1 MKLRLRFNILLIPMV
16 AAGFIAIAFATI
28 HISLNALEQAST
40 NTIKSNGALLQ
51 KNIETWVSSQL
62 ATINAL
68 SNSPFISMALDE
80 PSLRQAASE
89 HLQAIGEQVGARN
102 VALLDGQH
110 IAIAVSNP
118 KRLGKSYS
126 KMSYIALANKNSQ
139 AVISDP
145 VRSRVDGKLLVTIA
159 AKVAPNGLIFMSVPL
174 DNFYRD
180 HVDIGNIDSD
190 SNSFIL
196 SRECQLIAHRA
207 VNSLTE
213 GQHSFTNLCKT
224 NNQLIEF
231 TEQGENYLGW
241 VKQDPVSGWKV
252 ISAVKEQ
259 AIKANQSKL
268 IVISSIVAIAAI
280 IIISLLIFKLVNLIT
295 QGLGTVSTAITDLS
309 VGDIELSHLDRGA
322 WQRLLHRKDELG
334 HIANA
339 LSNLIDNQRQQ
350 VNTAETIAQGDLSC
364 QVTLAGEKDLLGHAL
379 TKMLNHLS
387 TLVHSVKTCSDAIQQ
402 TSTALSADGAL
413 LSKGSSHQLS
423 LVSSMS
429 SALHE
434 IESQTQITAGSSD
447 SMNSQG
453 VETLKQ
459 ANAGH
464 EQMQSLLV
472 SLESINHSGSEI
484 ASIMNEITNIAEQT
498 NLIALNAAIEAA
510 RAGEFGRGFSVV
522 ADEVRSLANRTA
534 TAASRTIKLVDNSL
548 EKMSQGNDIAEKTE
562 AKFDHI
568 MRQMNDSTRQLAS
581 IASGSK
587 EQADATSE
595 LTHNLAQIEVVSL
608 DLTTVSDKV
617 AEQSS
622 QLNQLSTQLTD
633 DCKKFTL

>member
-40 NTIKSNGALLQ
+40 KTIKSNGALLQ
-51 KNIETWVSSQL
+51 KNIETWVNSQL
-62 ATINAL
+62 GTINAL
-68 SNSPFISMALDE
+68 SNSPFIAMALDD

-102 VALLDGQH
+102 VALLDGQY
-110 IAIAVSNP
+110 IAIAASNP
-118 KRLGKSYS
+118 KRLGKSYA
-126 KMSYIALANKNSQ
+126 KMSYIDLAYQSHQ

-145 VRSRVDGKLLVTIA
+145 VKSRVDGKLLVTIA
-159 AKVAPNGLIFMSVPL
+159 AKVAPNGMLFMSVPL

-180 HVDIGNIDSD
+180 HVDIGKIDSN

-207 VNSLTE
+207 INSLAE
-213 GQHSFTNLCKT
+213 NQRMFKGLCKA
-224 NNQLIEF
+224 NNQLVRYS
-231 TEQGENYLGW
+231 EQGLHYLGW
-241 VKQDPVSGWKV
+241 VKQEPVSGWKV
-252 ISAVKEQ
+252 ISSVQER
-259 AIKANQSKL
+259 AIKANQSQL
-268 IVISSIVAIAAI
+268 IVTSSIVAIAAI
-280 IIISLLIFKLVNLIT
+280 VIISLLIFKLVNLIT
-295 QGLGTVSTAITDLS
+295 QGLSTVSTAITELS
-309 VGDIELSHLDRGA
+309 VGDIELSHLDRSA
-322 WQRLLHRKDELG
+322 WQKLLHRKDELG
-334 HIANA
+334 HIAHA
-339 LSNLIDNQRQQ
+339 LSNLIDNQRRQ
-350 VNTAETIAQGDLSC
+350 VNTAETIACGDLSC
-364 QVTLAGEKDLLGHAL
+364 QVTLAGKKDLLGHAL
-379 TKMLNHLS
+379 TKMLSHLS
-387 TLVHSVKTCSDAIQQ
+387 TLVNSVKASTDAIQQ
-402 TSTALSADGAL
+402 TSTALNKDGAL
-413 LSKGSSHQLS
+413 LSKGANNQLN

-434 IESQTQITAGSSD
+434 IESQTQITAGSSEN
-447 SMNSQG
+447 MNAQG
-453 VETLKQ
+453 IETLEQ

-464 EQMQSLLV
+464 EQMQSLLA
-472 SLESINHSGSEI
+472 SLEGINHSGSEI

-534 TAASRTIKLVDNSL
+534 TAASRTIKLVDISL
-548 EKMSQGNDIAEKTE
+548 AKMSQGNYIAEKTE

-568 MRQMNDSTRQLAS
+568 MRQINDSTKQLAS
-581 IASGSK
+581 IADCSK

-595 LTHNLAQIEVVSL
+595 LTNNLAKIEVVSI
-608 DLTTVSDKV
+608 DLNKISDKV

-622 QLNQLSTQLTD
+622 QLNRLSEQLTD
-633 DCKKFTL
+633 SCKKFTI

>member
-1 MKLRLRFNILLIPMV
+1 MV
-16 AAGFIAIAFATI
+16 AIGFIAIAFTTI
-28 HISLNALEQAST
+28 NISLNALEQAST
-40 NTIKSNGALLQ
+40 NAIKSNSALLQ
-51 KNIETWVSSQL
+51 KNIETWINSQL

-68 SNSPFISMALDE
+68 SNSPFISMALNE

-89 HLQAIGEQVGARN
+89 HLQAIADQVGARN
-102 VALLDGQH
+102 VALLDEQH
-110 IAIAVSNP
+110 IAIAASNP

-126 KMSYIALANKNSQ
+126 KMSYIGLAYQNNQ

-145 VRSRVDGKLLVTIA
+145 VKSRVDGKLLVTIA
-159 AKVAPNGLIFMSVPL
+159 VKVAANGLLFMSVPL

-180 HVDIGNIDSD
+180 HVDIGKIDSN

-196 SRECQLIAHRA
+196 SRECQFIAHRA
-207 VNSLTE
+207 ISSLVE
-213 GQHSFTNLCKT
+213 SQHNLEDLCQT

-231 TEQGENYLGW
+231 TEQGESYLGW

-252 ISAVKEQ
+252 ISSVKEQ
-259 AIKANQSKL
+259 AIKANQNQL
-268 IVISSIVAIAAI
+268 VVTSSIVAIVAI

-309 VGDIELSHLDRGA
+309 VGDIEVSHLDSSA
-322 WQRLLHRKDELG
+322 WLKLLHRKDELG

-339 LSNLIDNQRQQ
+339 LSKLIDNQRQQ
-350 VNTAETIAQGDLSC
+350 VNTAETIARGDLSC
-364 QVTLAGEKDLLGHAL
+364 QVTLAGDKDLLGHAL

-402 TSTALSADGAL
+402 TSTALNADGTL
-413 LSKGSSHQLS
+413 LSKGSGHQLS

-434 IESQTQITAGSSD
+434 IESQTQITAGSSE
-447 SMNSQG
+447 SMNTQG
-453 VETLKQ
+453 AETLKQ

-464 EQMQSLLV
+464 EQMQSLLC

-534 TAASRTIKLVDNSL
+534 TAASKTIKLVDNSL
-548 EKMSQGNDIAEKTE
+548 DKMSQGNDIAEKTE

-568 MRQMNDSTRQLAS
+568 MRQINDSTKQLAS
-581 IASGSK
+581 IALGSK

-595 LTHNLAQIEVVSL
+595 LTHNLAKIEGVSL
-608 DLTTVSDKV
+608 DLTKISDKV
-617 AEQSS
+617 AAQSS
-622 QLNQLSTQLTD
+622 QLNQLSKHLTD